1 MLPQGK
7 GLGVSS
13 IQGRALQNRPGQVR
27 EGQGRAQQRG
37 GVQKKKEEKEKEDVG
52 VVVVVVVDDDDDDD
66 DDDDGDED
74 YDNDNDEDYDDDDND
89 DDDDVVLTA
98 TRIIIRCCNE
108 LRRRVSLVDRPV
120 WSEVVATQSTKTLC
134 ALTFGVSP
142 DRQFSFTFK
151 RNP

>member
-1 MLPQGK
+1 M
-7 GLGVSS
+7 
-13 IQGRALQNRPGQVR
+13 IGQ
-27 EGQGRAQQRG
+27 
-37 GVQKKKEEKEKEDVG
+37 KKEEKEKDVG
-52 VVVVVVVDDDDDDD
+52 VVVDDDDD

-74 YDNDNDEDYDDDDND
+74 YDNDNDEDYDDDDDD
-89 DDDDVVLTA
+89 DDDDVLTA
-98 TRIIIRCCNE
+98 TKIIIRCCNE

>member
-1 MLPQGK
+1 MRSNEATKARWENNSYRGRESTVCPQK
-7 GLGVSS
+7 N
-13 IQGRALQNRPGQVR
+13 ANH
-27 EGQGRAQQRG
+27 
-37 GVQKKKEEKEKEDVG
+37 KKEEKEKEEEKEGVG
-52 VVVVVVVDDDDDDD
+52 FVVVDDDD

-74 YDNDNDEDYDDDDND
+74 YDNDNDEDYDDDDDDDND
-89 DDDDVVLTA
+89 DDDDDDDVLTA